1 MSALATGRK
10 IRTWTN
16 RVKQFSSTLQHAV
29 VEERGKLSR
38 SSLLVHVVVG
48 GHADSHPAFGIN
60 SDPRRTVVP
69 VIPRG

>member
-48 GHADSHPAFGIN
+48 GHAEN
-60 SDPRRTVVP
+60 TVKRVLLETQ
-69 VIPRG
+69 ILTRHLA